1 MGQKHAYLAI
11 DLGAESGRVVK
22 GILADDELHL
32 EEINRFSNGMV
43 PIGGHYH
50 WNLIRLYEAMIEA
63 FKICAQSDIP
73 IESIGVDS
81 WGVDFALL
89 AGDES
94 LLGLPVAY
102 RDNRTDGMM
111 EKLFERIPA
120 KRVYK
125 KTGIAFLKFNTI
137 YQLLALSS
145 QQSQALKNAKH
156 FLMVPDYFH
165 YLFTGKM
172 TNEYTIASTS
182 QGLNLETRT
191 WDPDILK
198 AIDVPDGLMGDL
210 IEPGTVIG
218 PLNEQL
224 QTLTGLGPVPV
235 VAPGGHDTAS
245 AVAAVPAEGKNWA
258 YISSGTWSLMGIETN
273 QPMST
278 EKAYKY
284 NFTNEGGVCNT
295 VRFLK
300 NIMGLWL
307 VQRCRAAFE
316 KESDYTTL
324 TQMAS
329 DAPAFVSL
337 IDPDRDIFMNPLS
350 MTDAIDEFCKESGQP
365 VPGSEGAYVRCC
377 LESLAMQYR
386 LVMHQL
392 SEIHNIQF
400 EKLHIVGGGTQNKLL
415 NQFTAD
421 ATGMP
426 VVTGPVEAT
435 VIGNIVMQ
443 AIGLGHLE
451 SLSQARQIIRQ
462 SFPMETYR
470 PKETSIWDRQ
480 YDSFLKLKKS
490 NRVRKKENE

>member
-1 MGQKHAYLAI
+1 
-11 DLGAESGRVVK
+11 
-22 GILADDELHL
+22 
-32 EEINRFSNGMV
+32 
-43 PIGGHYH
+43 
-50 WNLIRLYEAMIEA
+50 MIEA
-63 FKICAQSDIP
+63 FKICAQSDVP

-89 AGDES
+89 AEDES
-94 LLGLPVAY
+94 LLGLPMAY
-102 RDNRTDGMM
+102 RDDRTNGMM
-111 EKLFERIPA
+111 EKMFEKLPKEKI
-120 KRVYK
+120 YE
-125 KTGIAFLKFNTI
+125 KTGIAFLKFNSI

-145 QQSQALKNAKH
+145 QQGQTLKHAKH
-156 FLMVPDYFH
+156 LLMIPDYFH
-165 YLFTGKM
+165 YLFTGTM

-198 AIDVPDGLMGDL
+198 AIDIPDGLMGEL

-218 PLNEQL
+218 LLNEQL
-224 QTLTGLGPVPV
+224 QTITGLGPIPV

-245 AVAAVPAEGKNWA
+245 AVAAVPAEGNNWA
-258 YISSGTWSLMGIETN
+258 YISSGTWSLMGVETS

-278 EKAYKY
+278 VKAYEY

-295 VRFLK
+295 IRFLK

-316 KESDYTTL
+316 REIDYAAL
-324 TQMAS
+324 TKMAS
-329 DAPAFVSL
+329 DTPAFVSL

-365 VPGSEGAYVRCC
+365 VPDSEGAYVRCC

-386 LVMHQL
+386 LVMQQL
-392 SEIHNIQF
+392 SEIHKIQF

-421 ATGMP
+421 ATGIP

-443 AIGLGHLE
+443 AIGLGHIKDLTE
-451 SLSQARQIIRQ
+451 GRQIIRN
-462 SFPMETYR
+462 SFDLETYT
-470 PKETSIWDRQ
+470 PQQTEQWDQQ
-480 YDSFLKLKKS
+480 YERFLRLKTA
-490 NRVRKKENE
+490 